1 MGRGQELGFAFP
13 ASDHPLPPHSTEEF
27 PGRGGA
33 CAGRHLLRGFSPS
46 SRPML
51 PFFPPE
57 GLLSSGE
64 KAFKRLAWTGLKGKI
79 YYLSPRRH
87 VWSRPCSPG
96 HSKHQTSKT
105 MDHYYAPKLSAKPP
119 VVVVRRGDLI
129 LVCVGLPRPA
139 RTDQPPTPQLGG
151 FYTPEAR
158 AGERIPTPTPPPA
171 LGHPPLHPQI
181 HPGRMHPRGLDVSL
195 RCAPLALLLP

>member
-33 CAGRHLLRGFSPS
+33 CAGRHVLRGFSPS

-57 GLLSSGE
+57 GLLSPGE

-79 YYLSPRRH
+79 YYPRGAMCGAGHVALAIQNTRQARPWTTIMPLSYPP
-87 VWSRPCSPG
+87 SRPS
-96 HSKHQTSKT
+96 SW
-105 MDHYYAPKLSAKPP
+105 SA
-119 VVVVRRGDLI
+119 
-129 LVCVGLPRPA
+129 VG
-139 RTDQPPTPQLGG
+139 T
-151 FYTPEAR
+151 
-158 AGERIPTPTPPPA
+158 
-171 LGHPPLHPQI
+171 
-181 HPGRMHPRGLDVSL
+181 
-195 RCAPLALLLP
+195 

>member
-57 GLLSSGE
+57 GLLSPGGKGFQKASVDWLEGE
-64 KAFKRLAWTGLKGKI
+64 NL
-79 YYLSPRRH
+79 LS
-87 VWSRPCSPG
+87 
-96 HSKHQTSKT
+96 
-105 MDHYYAPKLSAKPP
+105 
-119 VVVVRRGDLI
+119 I
-129 LVCVGLPRPA
+129 
-139 RTDQPPTPQLGG
+139 
-151 FYTPEAR
+151 PEAPCV
-158 AGERIPTPTPPPA
+158 EPA
-171 LGHPPLHPQI
+171 
-181 HPGRMHPRGLDVSL
+181 M
-195 RCAPLALLLP
+195 